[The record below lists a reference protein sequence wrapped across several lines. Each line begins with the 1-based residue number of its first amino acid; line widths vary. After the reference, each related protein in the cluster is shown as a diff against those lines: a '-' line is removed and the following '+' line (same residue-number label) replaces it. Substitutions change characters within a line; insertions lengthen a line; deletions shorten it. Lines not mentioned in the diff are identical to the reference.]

1 LSCIEALDS
10 LPVGQ
15 QPVVL
20 PGAKPLIV
28 AGAPEMLPPYPPVST
43 AWDVP
48 NLGATI
54 FGLI

>member
-43 AWDVP
+43 ASDVP